1 MNLLLIK
8 LLVAHLIGDFF
19 LQPDR
24 WVIEKEAR
32 KLKSPKLYY
41 HILIHGILTIL
52 FTWNAGF
59 LVPALLIMLF
69 HGIIDGI
76 KLSFQRP
83 DTKRRWFFADQLF
96 HILTIVIV
104 WYTYEHPSI
113 DFSYFKSDTF
123 WILTLALLFLTYPT
137 SIIIKT
143 LIAKWTPNV
152 PLPASNLTGIGSLE
166 SAGKY
171 IGILERLLT
180 FLFIT
185 TGHYEAVGFLI
196 AAKSIFRFG
205 DLKEGNDL
213 KFTEY
218 VLIGTLLSFGI
229 AILVGQAITV
239 MLK

>member
-8 LLVAHLIGDFF
+8 LLIAHFIGDFF

-32 KLKSPKLYY
+32 KLRSPKLYY
-41 HILIHGILTIL
+41 HTLIHGILTL
-52 FTWNAGF
+52 LLVWDLDF
-59 LVPALLIMLF
+59 LVPALLIMF
-69 HGIIDGI
+69 IHGIVDGI
-76 KLSFQRP
+76 KLSFQKP
-83 DTKRRWFFADQLF
+83 ETKRRWFFADQIL
-96 HILTIVIV
+96 HILTLVLV
-104 WYTYEHPSI
+104 WY
-113 DFSYFKSDTF
+113 SYKAPTINLNYFRSDSF
-123 WILTLALLFLTYPT
+123 WILALALLFLTYPT
-137 SIIIKT
+137 SIIIRT
-143 LIAKWTPNV
+143 LIAKWTPNA

-218 VLIGTLLSFGI
+218 ILIGTLLSFGI
-229 AILVGQAITV
+229 AIVVAQLIVG
-239 MLK
+239 LL

>member
-8 LLVAHLIGDFF
+8 LLIAHFIGDFF
-19 LQPDR
+19 LQPDK

-41 HILIHGILTIL
+41 HILIQGVLTIL
-52 FTWNAGF
+52 FAADFNF
-59 LVPALLIMLF
+59 ILPALLIMF
-69 HGIIDGI
+69 IHGLIDGT

-83 DTKRRWFFADQLF
+83 ETKRVWFFADQLL
-96 HILTIVIV
+96 HVLTILIV
-104 WYTYEHPSI
+104 WYGFARPAFNLGFVYLES
-113 DFSYFKSDTF
+113 F
-123 WILTLALLFLTYPT
+123 WILILAVVFLTYPS

-143 LIAKWTPNV
+143 LIAKWTPNA

-171 IGILERLLT
+171 IGILERLLI
-180 FLFIT
+180 FLFIV
-185 TGHYEAVGFLI
+185 TGHYDAVGFLL

-218 VLIGTLLSFGI
+218 ILIGTLLSFGI
-229 AILVGQAITV
+229 AIGVAQITAGII
-239 MLK
+239 

>member
-8 LLVAHLIGDFF
+8 LLIAHFIGDFF
-19 LQPDR
+19 LQPGR

-52 FTWNAGF
+52 FAWNFSF
-59 LVPALLIMLF
+59 LIPALLIMLI
-69 HGIIDGI
+69 HGIIDGV
-76 KLSFQRP
+76 KLSFQKP
-83 DTKRRWFFADQLF
+83 ETKRRWFFADQVL

-104 WYTYEHPSI
+104 WYSYEKPII
-113 DFSYFKSDTF
+113 DLSYFKSDSF

-137 SIIIKT
+137 SIIIRT
-143 LIAKWTPNV
+143 LIAKWTPNA

-218 VLIGTLLSFGI
+218 ILIGTLLSFGTAI
-229 AILVGQAITV
+229 AVAQVITS
-239 MLK
+239 LL